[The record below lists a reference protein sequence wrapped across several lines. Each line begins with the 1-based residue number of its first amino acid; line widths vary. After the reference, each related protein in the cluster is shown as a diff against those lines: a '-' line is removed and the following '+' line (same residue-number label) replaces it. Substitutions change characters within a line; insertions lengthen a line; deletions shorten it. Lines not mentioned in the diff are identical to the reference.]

1 MSIFYALL
9 LAFLELNF
17 VFIVLGLLHCQRRRI
32 GSIPFYLSM
41 GVVFLLGQ
49 LVGGA
54 GLVMDIDTGI
64 YGNYLMPIGP
74 TLLFTP
80 FLAMVLLIYITEGAL
95 AMQRLMMGMLVIL
108 GIFLYLGGLT
118 SMQCDWRGFFSS
130 SGLSGEALKQLL
142 AGTRHSMM
150 AMLAVQLVDMFVL
163 PICFTWIRHVGGR
176 LFLSLLGALVITQ
189 TVDAVLYQLLMR
201 ESIMSDAGWLNAAI
215 IVRLLSS
222 VWVCVLLTMYVL
234 KIEGAN
240 DLSSLPKSSFEIIY
254 AFFGG
259 YGRSKSL
266 EKNLLESEW
275 RYRKVIDSTSEMVL
289 LTDASGE
296 ITEANPAASE
306 FFGVPPE
313 KLAGENFF
321 AVASG
326 FEAGDTEHLRELE
339 SVNRPGRIR
348 IIRAGDAGK
357 IPDAAEGNVSVAS
370 VTMNPFVFRD
380 RPMRIVVGRDITGE
394 LRSEEEKRKL
404 FEQLAH
410 AQRLDAIGQLAG
422 GIAHD
427 FNNHIHAI
435 LGNVD
440 VMNLKADRLPEDA
453 RKRLDKIAMIAE
465 QAGALTGQLLGFA
478 RMGKYRETVLD
489 LRELIKKSSEM
500 FAGSRKNSAETELE
514 LKIPDTEMLVSG
526 DFVQLSQ
533 VIINLLLNARDAARD
548 GSGVRI
554 VVSAGEASFAPLPF
568 KRPEA
573 FALVGGTPEPMPED
587 YWYVAVCDNGCGM
600 TPEIMKKIFEPF
612 FTTKPVG
619 KGVGMGLAMSYGT
632 ISNHHGWMQVASRV
646 GEGTTFCIILPK
658 AAGAL
663 G

>member
-54 GLVMDIDTGI
+54 GLVMKINAGI

-80 FLAMVLLIYITEGAL
+80 FLAMVLLIYITDGVL

-118 SMQCDWRGFFSS
+118 SMQCDWSGFFSS

-142 AGTRHSMM
+142 AGTRRSMT

-163 PICFTWIRHVGGR
+163 PICFTWLRHVGGR
-176 LFLSLLGALVITQ
+176 VFLSLLGALVVTQ
-189 TVDAVLYQLLMR
+189 TADAVLYQLLMHDYA
-201 ESIMSDAGWLNAAI
+201 MADAGWLSATV

-222 VWVCVLLTMYVL
+222 VWVCMLLTMYVL

-275 RYRKVIDSTSEMVL
+275 RYRKVIDSTSEAVL

-306 FFGVPPE
+306 FFGVPAE
-313 KLAGENFF
+313 ELAGKNFF
-321 AVASG
+321 ELVSV
-326 FEAGDTEHLRELE
+326 FEAGDAERLEELK
-339 SVNRPGRIR
+339 SGNRPGRIR
-348 IIRAGDAGK
+348 IIRAGDAGE
-357 IPDAAEGNVSVAS
+357 AEPVDVEKTPVAS
-370 VTMNPFVFRD
+370 MTLNPFVFRD

-394 LRSEEEKRKL
+394 LRSEMEKRKL

-478 RMGKYRETVLD
+478 RLGKYRETVLD
-489 LRELIKKSSEM
+489 IRELIRKSSEM
-500 FAGSRKNSAETELE
+500 FAGSRKNSAEAELDIR
-514 LKIPDTEMLVSG
+514 IPETEMLVSG

-533 VIINLLLNARDAARD
+533 VIINLLLNARDAARE
-548 GSGVRI
+548 GVGVRI
-554 VVSAGEASFAPLPF
+554 VISAGEASFSPLPF
-568 KRPEA
+568 ERPEA
-573 FALVGGTPEPMPED
+573 FALHGGAPEPMPED
-587 YWYVAVCDNGCGM
+587 YWYIEVSDNGCGM

-619 KGVGMGLAMSYGT
+619 KGVGMGLAMGFGT

-658 AAGAL
+658 AARAL
-663 G
+663 S

>member
-80 FLAMVLLIYITEGAL
+80 FLAMVLLIYITDGVL

-118 SMQCDWRGFFSS
+118 SMQCDWSGFFSS

-176 LFLSLLGALVITQ
+176 IFLSLLGALVITQ
-189 TVDAVLYQLLMR
+189 TADAVLYQLLMR
-201 ESIMSDAGWLNAAI
+201 ESVMADAGWLNATV

-296 ITEANPAASE
+296 ITEVNPAASE
-306 FFGVPPE
+306 FFGVSAE
-313 KLAGENFF
+313 ALAGKNFF
-321 AVASG
+321 TMVAG
-326 FEAGDTEHLRELE
+326 FEAGDSEQLGELR
-339 SVNRPGRIR
+339 SANRPGRIR
-348 IIRAGDAGK
+348 VIRVGDAGDAAEADAGN
-357 IPDAAEGNVSVAS
+357 IPVAS
-370 VTMNPFVFRD
+370 MTLNPFVFRD

-394 LRSEEEKRKL
+394 LRNEMEKRKL

-478 RMGKYRETVLD
+478 RLGKYREAVLD
-489 LRELIKKSSEM
+489 IRELIRKSSEM
-500 FAGSRKNSAETELE
+500 FAGSRKNTAEVELDIRVPE
-514 LKIPDTEMLVSG
+514 TEMLVSG

-533 VIINLLLNARDAARD
+533 VIINLLLNARDAARKD
-548 GSGVRI
+548 AGVRI
-554 VVSAGEASFAPLPF
+554 VIAAGEASFSPLPF
-568 KRPEA
+568 GRPETFSLNGDA
-573 FALVGGTPEPMPED
+573 PEPMPED
-587 YWYVAVCDNGCGM
+587 YWYIEVSDNGCGM

-619 KGVGMGLAMSYGT
+619 KGVGMGLAMSFGT

-646 GEGTTFCIILPK
+646 GEGTTFCIVLPK
-658 AAGAL
+658 AARIL
-663 G
+663 S